1 MYIYLSWHSLT
12 TFSEDVSKCIAEW
25 SKKAAE
31 CKGDTEC
38 LNESTKQLREC
49 LDSIFPYSKSIELE
63 TDKVNYIMSS
73 VFFLA
78 NRLAKSVIG
87 LAEFDHALSK
97 IEKIGKMS
105 LEQKENER
113 LYEGFTQDL
122 DDILF
127 KYF

>member
-1 MYIYLSWHSLT
+1 MT
-12 TFSEDVSKCIAEW
+12 DFSEGVSKCIAEW

-31 CKGDTEC
+31 CKGDIEC
-38 LNESTKQLREC
+38 LNESAKHLRGC

-63 TDKVNYIMSS
+63 TDKVNYVMSS
-73 VFFLA
+73 VFFLT

-97 IEKIGKMS
+97 IEKIGKIS
-105 LEQKENER
+105 LEEKENEK
-113 LYEGFTQDL
+113 LYEGFRQDL
-122 DDILF
+122 DDILL

>member
-1 MYIYLSWHSLT
+1 LT
-12 TFSEDVSKCIAEW
+12 DFSEGVSRCIAEW
-25 SKKAAE
+25 SEKAAE
-31 CKGDTEC
+31 CKGDIEC
-38 LNESTKQLREC
+38 LNESTKQLRGC

-73 VFFLA
+73 VFFLT
-78 NRLAKSVIG
+78 NRLAKSIIG
-87 LAEFDHALSK
+87 LAEFDRAISK
-97 IEKIGKMS
+97 VEKIGKIS
-105 LEQKENER
+105 LEQKENQE

>member
-1 MYIYLSWHSLT
+1 MYICLYWHNLT
-12 TFSEDVSKCIAEW
+12 NFSDDVSKCIAEW

-31 CKGDTEC
+31 CKGDTQC
-38 LNESTKQLREC
+38 LNESTKQLREH

-73 VFFLA
+73 VFFLT

-97 IEKIGKMS
+97 IEKIGKIS
-105 LEQKENER
+105 LEQKENEM

-122 DDILF
+122 DEILS